1 MMESYTKLTVE
12 IQYDDGERTKVE
24 LSRNAWDLDGDDMG
38 RLFRQMMGAMGF
50 AESTIESVF
59 GDDMDTYADA
69 DWDEVPTIPTSDPRT
84 WETAYEEGVHHHEL
98 DTNLVAALDDPCYG
112 CKESCDDTACLH
124 ANDVGPILGPED
136 WHVGDGDVE

>member
-59 GDDMDTYADA
+59 GDDMDTYADIA
-69 DWDEVPTIPTSDPRT
+69 DPTIPTSDPST
-84 WETAYEEGVHHHEL
+84 WETAPEEGVHHQEL
-98 DTNLVAALDDPCYG
+98 YTHQLPATYDQCFG